1 METKR
6 ALHNHMELCMSPST
20 SPCSGDDLKM
30 LIARRDGEIQ
40 HLREE
45 VRRLQRLLQEVQ
57 ERTANHVTL
66 LQQQLTNKSR
76 DVEILQ
82 ARLQSQQDYV
92 KIKAELSSLQ
102 PLNRSADKPVSSP
115 APDVCDMSVKQ
126 SAALYSQPT
135 GDNGP
140 AVLPE
145 VKTPVEFHQDSWS
158 EPSADISDLSA
169 DNKRS
174 SSMILQTTVKEETSA
189 SCMYSISDE
198 DDVNNTDSDEVM
210 DQDEG
215 QLDTARITQQVKEF
229 LQMHNIGQRV
239 FGHCVLGLS
248 QGTVSDILARPKP
261 WSKLT
266 VRGREPFIRMKN
278 FLANEHNIQTL
289 CVFVDGRTV
298 EENDRRSPG
307 VEDPSDKIRKILEQA
322 KHEMHLSSVTTSE
335 ICTTQRE
342 NSPLKPNEVHSE
354 RLDPSDESPTDFVQS
369 IIQKVQREI
378 SRNPY
383 TSVSPSHSWSPP
395 PGQGSFQT
403 LPVDSEPELYNK
415 TIPAQKRPRE
425 EGLIPQP
432 CRLDRLAVESCRK
445 NQQLA
450 QDQSAGLTLDCPAG
464 INNGLDCQQFQS
476 LELDTFSI
484 TKRVKDILTVN
495 NLGQRLFGETVLGLT
510 QSSVSEL
517 LSHPKPWTKLSV
529 RGKENFIRMNLW
541 LQDPRNVQ
549 KLNTIKMMDQRAR
562 LKRALIGSDF
572 DLHGTIF
579 DTSDNE
585 FSLHDHSELFN
596 VSKRPRV
603 VLSYWEKEALKTA
616 YQKEPYPSQH
626 TIETLASQ
634 LNLKITTVSNWFYNY
649 RSRSRQDTCHE
660 TASLNES
667 EHTIQSPT
675 GLSSVSDSS
684 LTGLTTS
691 LLSFK
696 QETDDAEIKEETELR
711 NHCVSIGVQS
721 DRKVKREDD
730 DDDDDGQ
737 LSPASSL

>member
-1 METKR
+1 METKS

-30 LIARRDGEIQ
+30 MIAMRDGEIQ
-40 HLREE
+40 RLREE
-45 VRRLQRLLQEVQ
+45 VQRLQRLLQEVQ

-82 ARLQSQQDYV
+82 ARLQSQHDYV

-102 PLNRSADKPVSSP
+102 PLKRTADKPVSSP
-115 APDVCDMSVKQ
+115 APDVCDTSVKQ
-126 SAALYSQPT
+126 SAALYSQHT

-140 AVLPE
+140 AELSVL
-145 VKTPVEFHQDSWS
+145 KTPVEFHPDSWS
-158 EPSADISDLSA
+158 EPTADISDLSA
-169 DNKRS
+169 VNKRS
-174 SSMILQTTVKEETSA
+174 SSSLILHMAVKEETSA
-189 SCMYSISDE
+189 FCKYSISDE
-198 DDVNNTDSDEVM
+198 DDVNDTDSDEVM

-215 QLDTARITQQVKEF
+215 QLDTAKITRQMKEF
-229 LQMHNIGQRV
+229 LQTHNIGQRV

-278 FLANEHNIQTL
+278 FLSNEHNIQTL
-289 CVFVDGRTV
+289 CVIGDGRTV
-298 EENDRRSPG
+298 EENVRRSPE
-307 VEDPSDKIRKILEQA
+307 VEDESDKIRKILEQA
-322 KHEMHLSSVTTSE
+322 KHEMHLSSHTTSE
-335 ICTTQRE
+335 MCTTWRE
-342 NSPLKPNEVHSE
+342 NSPVKPNEVHSE

-369 IIQKVQREI
+369 IIQKVQCEI
-378 SRNPY
+378 ARNPY
-383 TSVSPSHSWSPP
+383 ASINPSHSWSSP
-395 PGQGSFQT
+395 PGQGSFQM
-403 LPVDSEPELYNK
+403 LPVESEQGFYNK
-415 TIPAQKRPRE
+415 TIPGQKRPRE
-425 EGLIPQP
+425 EGLIPRP
-432 CRLDRLAVESCRK
+432 GRLDHLAVESCGK

-450 QDQSAGLTLDCPAG
+450 QDQSAALTLKLLAVQTG
-464 INNGLDCQQFQS
+464 VNTSRTVQS

-484 TKRVKDILTVN
+484 TKKVKDILTVN

-579 DTSDNE
+579 DTSDNDL
-585 FSLHDHSELFN
+585 SLHDHSELFN

-626 TIETLASQ
+626 TIETLGSQ

-649 RSRSRQDTCHE
+649 RSRSRQETCHE

-667 EHTIQSPT
+667 EHTIHSPT
-675 GLSSVSDSS
+675 GLSPVSDSS
-684 LTGLTTS
+684 LTSLS
-691 LLSFK
+691 ARLLSFK
-696 QETDDAEIKEETELR
+696 QEPDDAEIKEETAQH
-711 NHCVSIGVQS
+711 NHCVSVGVQS
-721 DRKVKREDD
+721 DTKVKREDD
-730 DDDDDGQ
+730 DDGQ
-737 LSPASSL
+737 VSPASSL

>member
-1 METKR
+1 METKS
-6 ALHNHMELCMSPST
+6 ALHNHMELHTSPST
-20 SPCSGDDLKM
+20 SPCSGADLKM
-30 LIARRDGEIQ
+30 MIARRDGEIQ
-40 HLREE
+40 RLREE
-45 VRRLQRLLQEVQ
+45 VHRLQRLLQEVQ

-66 LQQQLTNKSR
+66 LQQQLTIKSR

-82 ARLQSQQDYV
+82 ARLQSQHDSV

-102 PLNRSADKPVSSP
+102 SLKQPAAKPVSSP

-126 SAALYSQPT
+126 SAALYSQST
-135 GDNGP
+135 GDHG
-140 AVLPE
+140 PE
-145 VKTPVEFHQDSWS
+145 VPVEFHQDSWS

-169 DNKRS
+169 VNKRS
-174 SSMILQTTVKEETSA
+174 SSSSSLILQTAVKEETSA
-189 SCMYSISDE
+189 SCKYSISDE
-198 DDVNNTDSDEVM
+198 DDVYDTESDEVM

-215 QLDTARITQQVKEF
+215 ELDTTRITQQVKEF
-229 LQMHNIGQRV
+229 LQTHNIGQRV

-266 VRGREPFIRMKN
+266 VRGREPFIRMRN
-278 FLANEHNIQTL
+278 FLSSERNIQTL
-289 CVFVDGRTV
+289 GIIGDGQTV

-307 VEDPSDKIRKILEQA
+307 VEDASDKIRKILEQA
-322 KHEMHLSSVTTSE
+322 KHEMHLSSHTTSE
-335 ICTTQRE
+335 MCTTRRE
-342 NSPLKPNEVHSE
+342 NSPVKPNEVHSE
-354 RLDPSDESPTDFVQS
+354 RLDPSGVSPTDFVQS
-369 IIQKVQREI
+369 IIHKVQGEI
-378 SRNPY
+378 DRNPY
-383 TSVSPSHSWSPP
+383 ASINPLHSWSPP
-395 PGQGSFQT
+395 PGQGSFRT
-403 LPVDSEPELYNK
+403 LPVDSEQRFYNK

-432 CRLDRLAVESCRK
+432 CRLDRLAVESCGE

-450 QDQSAGLTLDCPAG
+450 QDQNAGLTLHGPAG
-464 INNGLDCQQFQS
+464 VNTGLDCHQFQS

-529 RGKENFIRMNLW
+529 RGKENFIRMNRW
-541 LQDPRNVQ
+541 LQDSRNVQ
-549 KLNTIKMMDQRAR
+549 KLNTMKMMDQRAH
-562 LKRALIGSDF
+562 LKRALIASHF

-579 DTSDNE
+579 DTSENE
-585 FSLHDHSELFN
+585 FSLHDHSGLFD
-596 VSKRPRV
+596 VSKRRRV

-626 TIETLASQ
+626 TIEMLASQ
-634 LNLKITTVSNWFYNY
+634 LNLKITTVSNWFCNY
-649 RSRSRQDTCHE
+649 RSRSRQDTCHAE

-675 GLSSVSDSS
+675 SLSPDSDSS
-684 LTGLTTS
+684 LTGLNAS
-691 LLSFK
+691 LLAFK
-696 QETDDAEIKEETELR
+696 QEPDDAEIKEETALR
-711 NHCVSIGVQS
+711 NHYVSVGVQS
-721 DRKVKREDD
+721 DTKVKREDD
-730 DDDDDGQ
+730 DDGQ
-737 LSPASSL
+737 VSPASS